1 MVEYLKR
8 SKGIILSS
16 SFPMIRKSKELNP
29 FETKIWIYSWGYLSR
44 SDWSFILDIFI
55 YRSNTK
61 AILRSCDFLSRIIVS
76 IGEARGEIKLNGF
89 FRRRKIVN
97 GRSFSIEKTA
107 KLFFDTIT
115 RKDSRREDRSVIAKD
130 ARSPRMHIS
139 LRWQI
144 YRRHGYPSVPASSF
158 ILSFV
163 PSCLFLFHLSLKIP

>member
-76 IGEARGEIKLNGF
+76 IGEARVKSSWTDFFGEEKL
-89 FRRRKIVN
+89 
-97 GRSFSIEKTA
+97 
-107 KLFFDTIT
+107 L
-115 RKDSRREDRSVIAKD
+115 REI
-130 ARSPRMHIS
+130 I
-139 LRWQI
+139 
-144 YRRHGYPSVPASSF
+144 
-158 ILSFV
+158 
-163 PSCLFLFHLSLKIP
+163 